1 MSRAIAFRF
10 LCGCLSQE
18 LTDPR
23 RAELRETAQSNAFD
37 WTTFVELASGQLVA
51 PGLLAMARDNRLDEV
66 IPGDVVGYFDGMAT
80 LNRQRNEAIL
90 EEIAGLASVL
100 NAVSVVPVLMKGG
113 AHLVSGLYADP
124 GHRIMLDLDL
134 LVPADRMDDCAAAL
148 RSRGYEALWDNGYPA
163 HHHYPPLG
171 RVGGIVSVELHAQAL
186 DDPFSRLLAPDE
198 IFESASTVNFRGAR
212 IAVPSPQAR
221 LIQAI
226 AHAQL
231 SNHGYLYGEIALREL
246 LDAARLSQIH
256 RAQLDWHDIHRR
268 FTAARA
274 TVALGYHV
282 CAAHVL
288 LGLPAPPQLQTIAIA
303 RALVAAAVWQVAH
316 PDILDIR
323 TRLLRPGLQLR
334 RALSRP
340 ALRRRLLDNLRD
352 PAWYR
357 RHWTALRGRGWL

>member
-1 MSRAIAFRF
+1 MSRAIAFRL
-10 LCGCLSQE
+10 LCGCLSQD

-23 RAELRETAQSNAFD
+23 RAELREIARSNAFD
-37 WTTFVELASGQLVA
+37 WTTFVELASSQLVA
-51 PGLLAMARDNRLDEV
+51 PGLLAMARDNRLADV
-66 IPGDVVGYFDGMAT
+66 LPGDVAGYFEGMAT

-90 EEIAGLASVL
+90 QEIAGLASVL

-124 GHRIMLDLDL
+124 GHRIMVDLDL
-134 LVPADRMDDCAAAL
+134 LVPADRIDDCAAAL
-148 RSRGYEALWDNGYPA
+148 RPLGYEALWDNGYPA

-171 RVGGIVSVELHAQAL
+171 RNGGPVSVELHAAAL
-186 DDPFSRLLAPDE
+186 DDPFSRLLPADE
-198 IFESASTVNFRGAR
+198 MLLSASAMQVRGAR

-246 LDAARLSQIH
+246 LDAARLSQNH
-256 RAQLDWHDIHRR
+256 RAQLDWHDIGRR
-268 FTAARA
+268 FSTARA

-282 CAAHVL
+282 DAMHVL
-288 LGLPAPPQLQTIAIA
+288 LGLPVPPQLSAHAVA
-303 RALVAAAVWQVAH
+303 RALMAAAVWQVAH

-334 RALSRP
+334 RALSRR
-340 ALRRRLLDNLRD
+340 ALRRRLLDNLGNSV
-352 PAWYR
+352 WYR
-357 RHWTALRGRGWL
+357 RHWSALTGRGRL